1 MKKLGRKFFKNQYIM
16 SNPKNKPL
24 SQIELQGFG
33 LSDSKL
39 KDLVYDF
46 SRINNKFFP
55 PIIAAIKQYGIQ
67 HLSSLSFSLDMYYQS
82 YKSEFPTVRPD
93 KARVVI
99 RSSKPKMEPTVLAE
113 SCYRKLPK
121 AIDSL
126 LLALEYVLKNTS
138 TLETL
143 TFRSF
148 LLTKPQIEKLSQI
161 LEQNSTIK
169 KLRFD
174 NVTLFDEGFSVVI
187 RSLHHQGL
195 KSFHCTNCGLTDNSI
210 PDVKS
215 FLLFHVSLQREA
227 EWRASL
233 ELDGIVSTIC
243 LTTLDLQHNLFSVR
257 CLMEI
262 ADVLADMPL
271 TLLDI
276 RYNQPM
282 DDRIVFNI
290 RKSIPHVAI
299 RINDATLKRKTQKK
313 KRRNSHININDNDY
327 NNEDE
332 NIRGSEQVAS
342 AEDNVF
348 QMPMFNFLAAPSA
361 NSLGSSRTEEI
372 KLARGVTVVGKR
384 ASEFSQYIQ
393 DLCNFAEQIMN
404 NTHYIPKVTK
414 KPKKRARSVSRRR
427 IRKY

>member
-1 MKKLGRKFFKNQYIM
+1 M
-16 SNPKNKPL
+16 SETSKNKPL
-24 SQIELQGFG
+24 SQLQLQSFA

-39 KDLVYDF
+39 KDIVYDF
-46 SRINNKFFP
+46 SRINNKFFYQ
-55 PIIAAIKQYGIQ
+55 IIEGIKKYGLQ
-67 HLSSLSFSLDMYYQS
+67 HLTSLSFSLDMYYQS
-82 YKSEFPTVRPD
+82 YKSEFPTVRPE

-113 SCYRKLPK
+113 SCYRKISK
-121 AIDSL
+121 TVENL
-126 LLALEYVLKNTS
+126 LEALEYVLKNTTS
-138 TLETL
+138 LESL

-148 LLTKPQIEKLSQI
+148 LLTKQQIEKLGEV
-161 LEQNSTIK
+161 LEHNSTVK
-169 KLRFD
+169 KLKFD
-174 NVTLFDEGFSVVI
+174 NVTLFDEGFSIVI

-195 KSFHCTNCGLTDNSI
+195 KSFYCTNCGLTDNSI

-257 CLMEI
+257 FLMDV

-276 RYNQPM
+276 RYNQLM

-299 RINDATLKRKTQKK
+299 RINEAKAVSSHK
-313 KRRNSHININDNDY
+313 KRRRSSIHSKKTHDDSDEENIPGSEQYVN
-327 NNEDE
+327 NNEDRV
-332 NIRGSEQVAS
+332 I
-342 AEDNVF
+342 
-348 QMPMFNFLAAPSA
+348 QMPMFNFSKAASV
-361 NSLGSSRTEEI
+361 SSFDSNKSEEI
-372 KLARGVTVVGKR
+372 KLAKGVTVVGKR

-393 DLCNFAEQIMN
+393 DLCDFAEQIMS
-404 NTHYIPKVTK
+404 NTQYKPKTAK
-414 KPKKRARSVSRRR
+414 KPKKRARSVTRRR
-427 IRKY
+427 LRKY

>member
-1 MKKLGRKFFKNQYIM
+1 MNHTKY
-16 SNPKNKPL
+16 KPL
-24 SQIELQGFG
+24 TQIQMQSFA
-33 LSDSKL
+33 LSDSAL
-39 KDLVYDF
+39 KDQVYDF
-46 SRINNKFFP
+46 SRINSNFFQ
-55 PIIAAIKQYGIQ
+55 PILTAIKKYGIQ
-67 HLSSLSFSLDMYYQS
+67 HLTSLSFSLDMYYQS

-93 KARVVI
+93 IARVVI
-99 RSSKPKMEPTVLAE
+99 RSSKPKMEPTVLSE

-121 AIDSL
+121 AVDNL
-126 LLALEYVLKNTS
+126 LQALEYVLKNTTS
-138 TLETL
+138 LETL

-148 LLTKPQIEKLSQI
+148 LLTKEQIEKLAEI
-161 LEQNSTIK
+161 LEHNSTIK
-169 KLRFD
+169 KLKFD
-174 NVTLFDEGFSVVI
+174 NVSLFDEGFSVVL

-195 KSFHCTNCGLTDNSI
+195 KYFYCTNCGLTDYSI
-210 PDVKS
+210 ADVKS

-227 EWRASL
+227 EWKASL

-257 CLMEI
+257 FLMEI

-276 RYNQPM
+276 RFNQPM

-299 RINDATLKRKTQKK
+299 RINESKVTKKSSKK
-313 KRRNSHININDNDY
+313 KRRSSIQSKKDIDDID
-327 NNEDE
+327 EE
-332 NIRGSEQVAS
+332 NILGSEQYLNN
-342 AEDNVF
+342 DNNVI
-348 QMPMFNFLAAPSA
+348 QMPMFNFSKAASVSSF
-361 NSLGSSRTEEI
+361 NSNKSEEI
-372 KLARGVTVVGKR
+372 RLAKGVTVVGKR

-393 DLCNFAEQIMN
+393 DLCDFAEQIMG
-404 NTHYIPKVTK
+404 NTQYKQKLTK

>member
-1 MKKLGRKFFKNQYIM
+1 MT
-16 SNPKNKPL
+16 SESKNKPL
-24 SQIELQGFG
+24 SQMQLQGFA

-46 SRINNKFFP
+46 SRINNKFFS
-55 PIIAAIKQYGIQ
+55 PIITAIKKYGLQ
-67 HLSSLSFSLDMYYQS
+67 HLTSLSFSLDMYYQS

-99 RSSKPKMEPTVLAE
+99 RSSKPKMEPTILAE
-113 SCYRKLPK
+113 SCYRKISK
-121 AIDSL
+121 TVEIL
-126 LLALEYVLKNTS
+126 LDALEYVLKNTTS
-138 TLETL
+138 LETL

-148 LLTKPQIEKLSQI
+148 LLTKQQIEKLGEI

-169 KLRFD
+169 KLKFD
-174 NVTLFDEGFSVVI
+174 NVTLFDEGFSIVI

-195 KSFHCTNCGLTDNSI
+195 KSFYCTNCGLTDYSI
-210 PDVKS
+210 ADVKS

-257 CLMEI
+257 FLMEI

-276 RYNQPM
+276 RYNQLM

-299 RINDATLKRKTQKK
+299 RINETKLNRITKK
-313 KRRNSHININDNDY
+313 KRRNSIHSKKVKDESDEENILESEQFVK
-327 NNEDE
+327 NEDSV
-332 NIRGSEQVAS
+332 I
-342 AEDNVF
+342 
-348 QMPMFNFLAAPSA
+348 QMPMFNFLKAASV
-361 NSLGSSRTEEI
+361 SSFDSNKSEEI
-372 KLARGVTVVGKR
+372 KLAKGVTVVGKR

-404 NTHYIPKVTK
+404 NNQYKPKVAK
-414 KPKKRARSVSRRR
+414 KPKRRAKSVSRRR